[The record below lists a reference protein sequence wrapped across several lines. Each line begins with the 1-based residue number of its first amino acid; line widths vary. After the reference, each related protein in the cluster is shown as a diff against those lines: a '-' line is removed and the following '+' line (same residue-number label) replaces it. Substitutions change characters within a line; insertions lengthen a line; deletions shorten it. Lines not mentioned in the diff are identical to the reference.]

1 MQTRSQSIRVSP
13 VKANVESNIKQ
24 IEVFNAT
31 TTAANAAAE
40 EKIFKDFET
49 TILKSVIE
57 VEKTIG
63 KVNRVKVV
71 KKMFEF
77 IDKEILIVYP
87 IVKRKTSPEGLKKF
101 MLELYY
107 RANNLSNQIER
118 LSVTMSDHKI
128 LFDTHSLLRH
138 VKRKIHPFI
147 V

>member
-31 TTAANAAAE
+31 TTTNAATE

-87 IVKRKTSPEGLKKF
+87 IVKRKTSPEGLKKL
-101 MLELYY
+101 M
-107 RANNLSNQIER
+107 
-118 LSVTMSDHKI
+118 
-128 LFDTHSLLRH
+128 
-138 VKRKIHPFI
+138 
-147 V
+147 